1 MIHLSLENKKAKHL
15 KVLLI
20 FLAVSSLI
28 FLLLHGPIPQSVSYH
43 SFADHN
49 TFYGINN
56 FYNVV
61 SNFPFLMV
69 GAVGIFFIL
78 KHNFSLK
85 SARLCFFIGIFFTG
99 LGSAYYHYDPSSS
112 TLVWDRLPMTI
123 AFMSFFAFILFRNFS
138 FQNNDS
144 ILVVLLLTGIFS
156 IVYWHV
162 GELKGN
168 GDLRWY
174 ALVQFYPVVA
184 IIIILLWNGNDRQ
197 MLGVILWYIAA
208 KVFEATDEA
217 FLSLTEVVSGHT
229 IKHLM
234 AACAAMHLLVLF
246 YWENKAL
253 KKNF

>member
-69 GAVGIFFIL
+69 GAVGIFLFWNTIF
-78 KHNFSLK
+78 HWSLQDYVFL
-85 SARLCFFIGIFFTG
+85 SVYSLPDWALLIIIMIRHHPPWFGTDFLWPSLLC
-99 LGSAYYHYDPSSS
+99 L
-112 TLVWDRLPMTI
+112 
-123 AFMSFFAFILFRNFS
+123 FFAFILFRNFS

-144 ILVVLLLTGIFS
+144 ILVVLLLIGIFS

-246 YWENKAL
+246 YFENKAM